1 MRYLFLG
8 LFVIAFLAG
17 VVTMAINRPADGRP
31 GIINNLLSA
40 VGATQREKSNR
51 VQGTVLINGANRRL
65 DQAQE
70 LMGDVALAQQ
80 ALMEDVA
87 DQQRLLEDTNAH
99 VAYLSTLVK
108 DFADKNNADWL
119 RIKEATEDFNNKSR
133 ILIENGK
140 ELVAYNQEQLKM
152 RQQSLDDVTVA
163 AIKSKI
169 NENRFEQYAFESLKQ
184 RSDFINKSSVTVQ
197 AIREQTERLQD
208 KLRSLEN
215 NLMKKEDSQLIDNL
229 KDMQSKSQGLL
240 ADIKLKESRLRDLNQ
255 QQEAQIRTSQERTE
269 DFIAQ
274 SAQHFSDTQ
283 EMMRERQRISDE
295 RVRDQIERL
304 KEQRSR

>member
-8 LFVIAFLAG
+8 LFIISFLAG
-17 VVTMAINRPADGRP
+17 VVTMAINRPTDGQP
-31 GIINNLLSA
+31 GIINNLLTA

-51 VQGTVLINGANRRL
+51 LQGASLVNGTNRRL
-65 DQAQE
+65 DQAKE
-70 LMGDVALAQQ
+70 LMDDAARAQE

-87 DQQRLLEDTNAH
+87 DQQRLLENTNEH
-99 VAYLSTLVK
+99 ISYLSSLVR

-133 ILIENGK
+133 LLIESGK
-140 ELVAYNQEQLKM
+140 ELVAYNKEQLKV
-152 RQQSLDDVTVA
+152 RQQSLDDVSLE

-169 NENRFEQYAFESLKQ
+169 NEGRFQQYAFESLKQ
-184 RSDFINKSSVTVQ
+184 RSDFINKSSSTVK

-208 KLRSLEN
+208 RLRSLED
-215 NLMKKEDSQLIDNL
+215 NLIKKEDAQLIDNL

-240 ADIKLKESRLRDLNQ
+240 ADIKLKEIRLRDLNQ
-255 QQEAQIRTSQERTE
+255 QQEAQVRTSQERTE
-269 DFIAQ
+269 DFINQ
-274 SAQHFSDTQ
+274 SAQHLSDTQ
-283 EMMRERQRISDE
+283 DMMRERQRVSDE